1 MWRAE
6 GLVPSAISES
16 DEEEEMSMRSPESLT
31 DARLIHSMRS
41 SSALNLN
48 VQRCATGDSPQFA
61 GMDENLMHKLGE
73 MLSSCELNLLR
84 SYGNEAL

>member
-16 DEEEEMSMRSPESLT
+16 DEEKEMSGRSPESLT
-31 DARLIHSMRS
+31 DARLINSIRS
-41 SSALNLN
+41 NSGLNLN
-48 VQRCATGDSPQFA
+48 VQRCATVFI
-61 GMDENLMHKLGE
+61 GMDENLMNKLAE

-84 SYGNEAL
+84 NYGNEAL

>member
-16 DEEEEMSMRSPESLT
+16 DEEKEMSGRSPESLT
-31 DARLIHSMRS
+31 DARLINSIRS
-41 SSALNLN
+41 NSGLNLN
-48 VQRCATGDSPQFA
+48 VQRCATGDSPVFI
-61 GMDENLMHKLGE
+61 GMDENLMNKLAE

-84 SYGNEAL
+84 NYGNEAL